1 MENLMLE
8 PLAFKTLILKTE
20 GLSAYGL
27 QTFDVHRR
35 VNHFPTRSAI
45 LGMLGAALGI
55 TRDNYAELFTLSEKI
70 KVAVQVNNTGEKM
83 VDYQTVQAFRSPHG
97 KIQKGTK
104 PTYRE
109 YWCDS
114 EHTFAITADIAT
126 IELLANKVKRP
137 EFTLF
142 QGRKSCP
149 LTRPLFETVIN
160 SDNPANGLKQLGATG
175 QIFSDVMG
183 ENQIATVQVRDLNT
197 LSLRKFAMRT
207 VYVCAIKAKE
217 MHQGGENES
226 TNG

>member
-1 MENLMLE
+1 MNDLIL
-8 PLAFKTLILKTE
+8 KTLILRTE
-20 GLSAYGL
+20 GMSAYGL

-55 TRDNYAELFTLSEKI
+55 TRDNYAELFTLSTKI
-70 KVAVQVNNTGEKM
+70 KIAVQVNNTGEKM
-83 VDYQTVQAFRSPHG
+83 VDYHTVQAFRSPQG

-114 EHTFAITADIAT
+114 EHTFAITADSTT
-126 IELLANKVKRP
+126 IEFLASKVKTP

-149 LTRPLFETVIN
+149 LTRPLFETITDN
-160 SDNPANGLKQLGATG
+160 NNPANSLKQLGFGG
-175 QIFSDVMG
+175 QIFSDEAG
-183 ENQIATVQVRDLNT
+183 ENQIATLQVRDLNT
-197 LSLRKFAMRT
+197 QSFRKFAMRT
-207 VYVCAIKAKE
+207 VYVCASQQAE
-217 MHQGGENES
+217 ESVSEGDNNES
-226 TNG
+226 IN